1 MLIAHNILKVKIQI
15 LKRDIYCL
23 KNKIQNREKEIKRKH
38 EKNDLT
44 SLTEA
49 FKFILK

>member
-1 MLIAHNILKVKIQI
+1 MLIVYNNILKVKIQI
-15 LKRDIYCL
+15 LKRDIKSL
-23 KNKIQNREKEIKRKH
+23 KIKIYNREKEIKRNH
-38 EKNDLT
+38 ENDLM